1 MLNTTRE
8 KRMFA
13 LCLCVV
19 VGLVPGITRGA
30 DSDREEMWEF
40 NVPIQYTDSESFS
53 STGGTS
59 VELNGDIGL
68 GLGFGYNF
76 NEYFFLGF
84 EINWMSSNFDVAVR
98 TDDPG
103 NPISNISGTLDSST
117 YFVSVQYNLLAK
129 TFTPFITSGI
139 GSTYI
144 DSNIPTGPPVG
155 SCWWHPWWG
164 YICSTWQPTAT
175 DTAFSYN
182 ASVGLRG
189 DITDTF
195 FLEAAVSKA
204 WLNLDNSDP
213 EFTRYRLEFGWK
225 Y

>member
-1 MLNTTRE
+1 
-8 KRMFA
+8 
-13 LCLCVV
+13 
-19 VGLVPGITRGA
+19 
-30 DSDREEMWEF
+30 
-40 NVPIQYTDSESFS
+40 
-53 STGGTS
+53 
-59 VELNGDIGL
+59 
-68 GLGFGYNF
+68 
-76 NEYFFLGF
+76 
-84 EINWMSSNFDVAVR
+84 MSSNFDVAVR

-117 YFVSVQYNLLAK
+117 FFVSVQYNLLAK
-129 TFTPFITSGI
+129 TFTPFITAGI

-164 YICSTWQPTAT
+164 FICSTWQPTAT

-195 FLEAAVSKA
+195 FLEATVSKA
-204 WLNLDNSDP
+204 WLNLDYSDP